1 MLTLVLGGIRS
12 GKSEHAEQLARRS
25 GETVTYVATAR
36 GAGDDDD
43 FERRIE
49 RHRARRPV
57 TWRTVEATSDLVR
70 VLPSIEGPML
80 IDSLGAWVSGSA
92 DLTVDGA
99 ALVQALV
106 GRVGETIVVSE
117 EVGLSVHPP
126 TASGRAFCD
135 ALGELNQQVAAVADS
150 VVLVVAGRAL
160 TIA

>member
-12 GKSEHAEQLARRS
+12 GKSEHAEELARRS
-25 GETVTYVATAR
+25 RGPVTYVATAR
-36 GAGDDDD
+36 PGGDDD

-49 RHRARRPV
+49 RHRARRPSG
-57 TWRTVEATSDLVR
+57 WRTVEATSDLVAALASVEGT
-70 VLPSIEGPML
+70 VLV
-80 IDSLGAWVSGSA
+80 DSLGTWVSDHA
-92 DLTVDGA
+92 NFAVDGA

-106 GRVGETIVVSE
+106 GRAGETIVVSE

-135 ALGELNQQVAAVADS
+135 ALGVLNQQVAAVADS